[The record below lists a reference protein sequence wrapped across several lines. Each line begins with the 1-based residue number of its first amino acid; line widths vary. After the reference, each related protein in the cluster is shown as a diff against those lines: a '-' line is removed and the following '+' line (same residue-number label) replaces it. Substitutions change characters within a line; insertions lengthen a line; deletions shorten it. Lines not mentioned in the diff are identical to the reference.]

1 MTMMTSPFC
10 LYRCDNSHDNS
21 QLTLSHLNTTFPEVR
36 LISNASGQI
45 PVDHCQLH
53 PNITDVPGIAAAVD
67 TESDRCLKWQYSQE
81 RYTSTIVS
89 EVRSYIVTT

>member
-1 MTMMTSPFC
+1 MITSSFC
-10 LYRCDNSHDNS
+10 LYRCDSSHDVDRS
-21 QLTLSHLNTTFPEVR
+21 TLSHLNTFPEVS

-53 PNITDVPGIAAAVD
+53 PNITDVSGIAAAVD

-89 EVRSYIVTT
+89 EVSSYIATT